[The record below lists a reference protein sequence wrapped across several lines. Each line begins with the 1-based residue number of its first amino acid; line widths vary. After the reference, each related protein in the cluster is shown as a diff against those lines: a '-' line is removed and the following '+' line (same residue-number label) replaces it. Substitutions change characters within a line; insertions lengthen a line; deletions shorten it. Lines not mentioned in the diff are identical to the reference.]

1 LKSNGSIC
9 ILLAFVAILS
19 ASALAVEAPPSPFEP
34 EEELAPDTLDGS
46 INGPPSGEPTATM
59 PAGGPE
65 PSYTPSASSGE
76 AEFDLSQGETLTRSR
91 ASSIGG
97 STALATMPGMPGLQT
112 LILYNGAWSMDASA
126 FLLGQRTYLLV
137 NNDQTQWLWSYERYP
152 DGRGEWISIGYMYP
166 GYFSGWYEAVEPGW
180 HQLAVYGETTGWS
193 NLLWIYVWPAG
204 APAVEPEIQIT
215 TQAVDPATGSVY
227 YTYNSAGRQIFKI
240 KVLVTGPDKFNVRSV
255 HYQLHPSFSPSE
267 YSSSDPYNNFELE
280 LWTWG
285 AFEMPITVTM
295 KDGRIFEYDYY
306 FTFGDLLRDAQ
317 WRGVPFVR
325 VR

>member
-1 LKSNGSIC
+1 MI
-9 ILLAFVAILS
+9 FS
-19 ASALAVEAPPSPFEP
+19 ASAIAVEAPSSPFEP
-34 EEELAPDTLDGS
+34 EEEAFLES
-46 INGPPSGEPTATM
+46 FIISQPSGAPTETM
-59 PAGGPE
+59 PAAGPE
-65 PSYTPSASSGE
+65 PSYAPPASLGM
-76 AEFDLSQGETLTRSR
+76 AEFDLSQGEALTFSR

-97 STALATMPGMPGLQT
+97 SSALATMPGMPGLQT
-112 LILYNGAWSMDASA
+112 FILYNGAWSMDASA
-126 FLLGQRTYLLV
+126 FLLGERTNLLV
-137 NNDQTQWLWSYERYP
+137 NNDQPQQLWSYERYP

-180 HQLAVYGETTGWS
+180 HQLAVYGEMTGWS
-193 NLLWIYVWPAG
+193 NLLWIYVLPGGGPAF
-204 APAVEPEIQIT
+204 EPDIQIT

-255 HYQLHPSFSPSE
+255 HYQLPASFSPSE
-267 YSSSDPYNNFELE
+267 QTSRESYNDFELE

-285 AFEMPITVTM
+285 AFDMPITVTM

-306 FTFGDLLRDAQ
+306 FTFGDLLTEAQ
-317 WRGVPFVR
+317 RRGVPFVY

>member
-1 LKSNGSIC
+1 LKSNRSIC
-9 ILLAFVAILS
+9 ILLAFVVILS
-19 ASALAVEAPPSPFEP
+19 ASALAVEAPYSPFEP
-34 EEELAPDTLDGS
+34 EEEALPES
-46 INGPPSGEPTATM
+46 MISSPPSGEPTVTM
-59 PAGGPE
+59 PAAGPQ

-76 AEFDLSQGETLTRSR
+76 AGTSLSQGETLTYSR

-97 STALATMPGMPGLQT
+97 SSALATMLGMPGLQAF
-112 LILYNGAWSMDASA
+112 ILYNGAWSMDASG
-126 FLLGQRTYLLV
+126 FLLGQRTNLLV
-137 NNDQTQWLWSYERYP
+137 NNDQPQWLWSYERYP

-180 HQLAVYGETTGWS
+180 HQLAVYGEMTGWS
-193 NLLWIYVWPAG
+193 NVLWIYVLPGG
-204 APAVEPEIQIT
+204 APTFEPDIQIT
-215 TQAVDPATGSVY
+215 TQAVDPATGRVY

-255 HYQLHPSFSPSE
+255 HYQLHPTFSPSE

-306 FTFGDLLRDAQ
+306 FTFGDLLTEAQ
-317 WRGVPFVR
+317 QRGVPFVY

>member
-1 LKSNGSIC
+1 LKSNRPIC
-9 ILLAFVAILS
+9 ILLAFAAILS
-19 ASALAVEAPPSPFEP
+19 ASALAVEAPSSPFEP
-34 EEELAPDTLDGS
+34 EEEFSPDSLDGS
-46 INGPPSGEPTATM
+46 ISGPPSGEPTDTL
-59 PAGGPE
+59 PAAGPE
-65 PSYTPSASSGE
+65 PSYTPPASSGE
-76 AEFDLSQGETLTRSR
+76 AETDLSEGESLTYSE

-97 STALATMPGMPGLQT
+97 SIALATMPGMPGLQAF
-112 LILYNGAWSMDASA
+112 ILYNGAWSMDASA

-137 NNDQTQWLWSYERYP
+137 NNDQPQRLWSYERFP

-166 GYFSGWYEAVEPGW
+166 GYFGGWYEAVEPGW
-180 HQLAVYGETTGWS
+180 HQLAVYGEMTGWS
-193 NLLWIYVWPAG
+193 NVLWIYVLPGGPAY
-204 APAVEPEIQIT
+204 EPEIQIV
-215 TQAVDPATGSVY
+215 TQAVDPATGRVY
-227 YTYNSAGRQIFKI
+227 YSYNSAGRQIFKI

-255 HYQLHPSFSPSE
+255 HYQLHPTFSPSE
-267 YSSSDPYNNFELE
+267 QTSTDPYNDFELE

-317 WRGVPFVR
+317 RRGVPFVR